1 MAIIEQD
8 AGPATD
14 APQDVAHGIAPHLVE
29 AKIGHAR
36 ANSVTNRANLTVKAG
51 NSDELTQELN
61 HGAMMFCQFLL
72 HSNLCITYVHKNP
85 PSESEGD
92 RKGPHP
98 ISPLPAPTMTTV
110 KVSAREPGITR
121 ARAHEYA

>member
-36 ANSVTNRANLTVKAG
+36 ANNITNRANLTVKAG

-72 HSNLCITYVHKNP
+72 HSSLCITDIHKNP
-85 PSESEGD
+85 PF
-92 RKGPHP
+92 
-98 ISPLPAPTMTTV
+98 TFF
-110 KVSAREPGITR
+110 AREPGITR
-121 ARAHEYA
+121 ARAHEYALHRWSTTGGCASASD